1 MSGCVSGGVLLFYGP
16 DDGLA
21 ASNLYSRLS
30 MDAFASAC
38 MVRRAG
44 HRVPFSSDLL
54 GLFS

>member
-1 MSGCVSGGVLLFYGP
+1 MSGCVSGAVLLFYGP

-21 ASNLYSRLS
+21 ASNLHPRLS
-30 MDAFASAC
+30 MDAFAFSY

-44 HRVPFSSDLL
+44 YRVPFSSDLL